1 MGHYNSFLIRV
12 WTEDGKEVRGSIQ
25 HVGTQETVH
34 FNRWDR
40 MVGFISDHLNWQIG
54 RDAEP
59 GKSPPTGSE
68 IAEKP

>member
-12 WTEDGKEVRGSIQ
+12 WTEDDKEVRGSIQ
-25 HVGTQETVH
+25 HVGTQETVN

-40 MVGFISDHLNWQIG
+40 MISFISDHLNWQIN

-59 GKSPPTGSE
+59 GKSPPSSNE
-68 IAEKP
+68 IAGKS